1 MKINDSF
8 ITYYTTDCEQILV
21 STDNSGFRGMVRSNK
36 TAAFVIDCLKENRSR
51 TELIEKMTEKFDAP
65 ENALAQDVDR
75 VLEVLRSIGALD
87 E

>member
-8 ITYYTTDCEQILV
+8 ITYYTTDSEQILV
-21 STDNSGFRGMVRSNK
+21 STDNSGFRGMVRSNR
-36 TAAFVIDCLKENRSR
+36 TAAFVIDCLKENCSR

-65 ENALAQDVDR
+65 ENVLAQDVDR